1 MMLLDY
7 YGLNEQPFGVTP
19 DPRYLFFS
27 EGHREALA
35 AIYYAIEERRGFS
48 ALVAKPGMGK
58 TTLLFRLLESLQE
71 SARTAFLF
79 QAGQDSRDFLDS
91 LVRDLGIAAKST
103 DLPALHDALNTM
115 LVKEMEENRRVVV
128 VIDEAQNLTEQMLEQ
143 VRLLSNFETPAAKMI
158 HIVLAGQ
165 PGLADKLASPALTQ
179 LRQRVGSVAPGDLH
193 RPQHPVGETVV
204 IPNLLFRADPDPT
217 ECVTWII
224 GGNLQKEITQYVD
237 HRLCAAG
244 YRGPQLFASDALENI
259 AAISE
264 GIPRNINSICF
275 QSLSL
280 GFVYQKRQ
288 IDTAIVREVSRDLE
302 LRKETQARHTGP
314 RVTVSPPTAE
324 TRARTPRAL
333 SPAIATWPA
342 FPAAAQA
349 ADFGYYGMP
358 HSSER
363 KALRSSVGM
372 IAFLLVF
379 LPLITFGVLTKAGIV
394 DGNAVIDRF
403 ANVVRHSDPQSGR
416 TPTASSPATST
427 PSLANSPQKSAGNIS
442 EADPSVAAPTS
453 SGAPSS
459 GSPGP
464 AMHDNGAAPPPADA
478 SKPMLIRLTR
488 KQTIND
494 LAAEYF
500 GTSDR
505 SAVQLILSQNPKVRH
520 AYQMLPAGTQLVLP
534 AKSTINKE
542 STEPNSEQANEQEKS
557 EARSV
562 AQGARK
568 YGRVRVPRDETLFQF
583 ALEELGKGDW
593 ETVRRIRAANP
604 QIRDPYEIL
613 EKGQWVKLPEEIAQ
627 R

>member
-1 MMLLDY
+1 MMLLEY

-179 LRQRVGSVAPGDLH
+179 LRQRVGSVAHLPAL
-193 RPQHPVGETVV
+193 
-204 IPNLLFRADPDPT
+204 NL
-217 ECVTWII
+217 
-224 GGNLQKEITQYVD
+224 KEITQYVD
-237 HRLCAAG
+237 HRLSAAG
-244 YRGPQLFASDALENI
+244 YRGPQLFAPDALENI

-302 LRKETQARHTGP
+302 LRKETQAHHTGP
-314 RVTVSPPTAE
+314 KVTVSPTTSG
-324 TRARTPRAL
+324 TRARAPRVL
-333 SPAIATWPA
+333 SPATATWPA

-363 KALRSSVGM
+363 KALRSSLGV

-379 LPLITFGVLTKAGIV
+379 LPLITFGALTKAGIV

-403 ANVVRHSDPQSGR
+403 ANVVRHSDPPSFR
-416 TPTASSPATST
+416 APTASAPATST
-427 PSLANSPQKSAGNIS
+427 PSLVNSPQKPEGNIS
-442 EADPSVAAPTS
+442 EADPPVSVP
-453 SGAPSS
+453 PSS

-464 AMHDNGAAPPPADA
+464 TVKDSSAAPPPADA

-488 KQTIND
+488 KQTVND
-494 LAAEYF
+494 LATEYF

-520 AYQMLPAGTQLVLP
+520 AYEMLPAGTQLVLP
-534 AKSTINKE
+534 AKSAISKQ
-542 STEPNSEQANEQEKS
+542 SAEPNSEQVNKQEKP
-557 EARSV
+557 EAPSV
-562 AQGARK
+562 AQGSRK

>member
-27 EGHREALA
+27 DGHREALA

-115 LVKEMEENRRVVV
+115 LVKEMEENRRVVL

-179 LRQRVGSVAPGDLH
+179 LRQRVGSVAHLPAL
-193 RPQHPVGETVV
+193 
-204 IPNLLFRADPDPT
+204 NL
-217 ECVTWII
+217 
-224 GGNLQKEITQYVD
+224 KEITQYVD
-237 HRLCAAG
+237 HRLGAAG

-314 RVTVSPPTAE
+314 NVSVRPITA
-324 TRARTPRAL
+324 
-333 SPAIATWPA
+333 
-342 FPAAAQA
+342 
-349 ADFGYYGMP
+349 
-358 HSSER
+358 
-363 KALRSSVGM
+363 
-372 IAFLLVF
+372 
-379 LPLITFGVLTKAGIV
+379 
-394 DGNAVIDRF
+394 
-403 ANVVRHSDPQSGR
+403 
-416 TPTASSPATST
+416 
-427 PSLANSPQKSAGNIS
+427 
-442 EADPSVAAPTS
+442 
-453 SGAPSS
+453 
-459 GSPGP
+459 
-464 AMHDNGAAPPPADA
+464 
-478 SKPMLIRLTR
+478 
-488 KQTIND
+488 
-494 LAAEYF
+494 
-500 GTSDR
+500 
-505 SAVQLILSQNPKVRH
+505 
-520 AYQMLPAGTQLVLP
+520 
-534 AKSTINKE
+534 
-542 STEPNSEQANEQEKS
+542 
-557 EARSV
+557 
-562 AQGARK
+562 
-568 YGRVRVPRDETLFQF
+568 
-583 ALEELGKGDW
+583 
-593 ETVRRIRAANP
+593 
-604 QIRDPYEIL
+604 
-613 EKGQWVKLPEEIAQ
+613 
-627 R
+627 

>member
-179 LRQRVGSVAPGDLH
+179 LRQRVGSVAHLPAL
-193 RPQHPVGETVV
+193 
-204 IPNLLFRADPDPT
+204 NL
-217 ECVTWII
+217 
-224 GGNLQKEITQYVD
+224 KEITQYVD
-237 HRLCAAG
+237 HRLGAAG

-314 RVTVSPPTAE
+314 KVTVSPTTAG
-324 TRARTPRAL
+324 TRARAPRAL
-333 SPAIATWPA
+333 SPATATWPA

-363 KALRSSVGM
+363 KALRSSLGM

-379 LPLITFGVLTKAGIV
+379 LPLITFGALTKAGIV
-394 DGNAVIDRF
+394 DGNAVIERF

-416 TPTASSPATST
+416 VPTASTPGPATST
-427 PSLANSPQKSAGNIS
+427 PPLVNSAQKSEGNIS
-442 EADPSVAAPTS
+442 EADPPVSVPTS
-453 SGAPSS
+453 SGASSSGSFSS

-464 AMHDNGAAPPPADA
+464 AMKDNSAAPPPTDA

-488 KQTIND
+488 KQTVND
-494 LAAEYF
+494 LATEYF

-534 AKSTINKE
+534 AKSTISKQ
-542 STEPNSEQANEQEKS
+542 SAEPNPEQANTQEKS

-562 AQGARK
+562 AQGTRK

-604 QIRDPYEIL
+604 QIRDPYQIL

>member
-1 MMLLDY
+1 MLLDY

-27 EGHREALA
+27 DGHREALA

-179 LRQRVGSVAPGDLH
+179 LRQRVGSVAHLPAL
-193 RPQHPVGETVV
+193 
-204 IPNLLFRADPDPT
+204 NL
-217 ECVTWII
+217 
-224 GGNLQKEITQYVD
+224 KEITQYVD
-237 HRLCAAG
+237 HRLGAAG

-314 RVTVSPPTAE
+314 KVTVSPTTAG
-324 TRARTPRAL
+324 TRARAPRAL
-333 SPAIATWPA
+333 SPATATWPA

-363 KALRSSVGM
+363 KALRSSLGM

-379 LPLITFGVLTKAGIV
+379 LPLITFGALTKAGIV
-394 DGNAVIDRF
+394 DGNAVIERF

-416 TPTASSPATST
+416 VPTASTPGPATST
-427 PSLANSPQKSAGNIS
+427 PPLVNSPQKSEGNIS
-442 EADPSVAAPTS
+442 EADPPVSVPTS
-453 SGAPSS
+453 SGASSSGSSSS

-464 AMHDNGAAPPPADA
+464 AMKDNSAAPPPADA

-488 KQTIND
+488 KQTVND
-494 LAAEYF
+494 LATEYF

-534 AKSTINKE
+534 AKSTISKQ
-542 STEPNSEQANEQEKS
+542 SAEPNPEQANTQEKS

-562 AQGARK
+562 AQGTRK

-604 QIRDPYEIL
+604 QIRDPYQIL

>member
-1 MMLLDY
+1 MLLDY

-79 QAGQDSRDFLDS
+79 QVGQDSRDFLDS
-91 LVRDLGIAAKST
+91 LVRDLGIAAKSA

-179 LRQRVGSVAPGDLH
+179 LRQRVGSVAHLPTL
-193 RPQHPVGETVV
+193 
-204 IPNLLFRADPDPT
+204 NL
-217 ECVTWII
+217 
-224 GGNLQKEITQYVD
+224 KEITQYVD
-237 HRLCAAG
+237 HRLSAAG

-302 LRKETQARHTGP
+302 LRKETQARNTGP
-314 RVTVSPPTAE
+314 KVTVSPTTAG

-333 SPAIATWPA
+333 GPAAATWPA
-342 FPAAAQA
+342 FPAAVQA

-358 HSSER
+358 HSSGR
-363 KALRSSVGM
+363 KGLGSSVGM

-379 LPLITFGVLTKAGIV
+379 LPLITFAALTKAGIV

-403 ANVVRHSDPQSGR
+403 ANVVRHSDPQSAR
-416 TPTASSPATST
+416 APTAPATST
-427 PSLANSPQKSAGNIS
+427 PSLVSSPQKSEGNIPD
-442 EADPSVAAPTS
+442 ADPPPAAPTS
-453 SGAPSS
+453 GALSS
-459 GSPGP
+459 GSPGL
-464 AMHDNGAAPPPADA
+464 AVKDTSAAPPPDA

-488 KQTIND
+488 KQTVND

-534 AKSTINKE
+534 AKSTINKQSAE
-542 STEPNSEQANEQEKS
+542 ANSERANKQEQS

-562 AQGARK
+562 AQGTRK

-604 QIRDPYEIL
+604 QIRDPYQIL

>member
-79 QAGQDSRDFLDS
+79 QVGQDSRDFLDS
-91 LVRDLGIAAKST
+91 LVRDLGIAAKSA

-179 LRQRVGSVAPGDLH
+179 LRQRVGSVAHLPTL
-193 RPQHPVGETVV
+193 
-204 IPNLLFRADPDPT
+204 NL
-217 ECVTWII
+217 
-224 GGNLQKEITQYVD
+224 KEITQYVD
-237 HRLCAAG
+237 HRLSAAG

-302 LRKETQARHTGP
+302 LRKETQARHTGSKVAVSPTTAGTRAHAP
-314 RVTVSPPTAE
+314 RV
-324 TRARTPRAL
+324 L
-333 SPAIATWPA
+333 SPATATWPA

-358 HSSER
+358 HSSGR
-363 KALRSSVGM
+363 KGLGSSVGM

-379 LPLITFGVLTKAGIV
+379 LPLITFAALTKAGIV

-403 ANVVRHSDPQSGR
+403 ANVVRHSDPQSAR
-416 TPTASSPATST
+416 APTAPAPATST
-427 PSLANSPQKSAGNIS
+427 PSLVSSPQKSEGNIPD
-442 EADPSVAAPTS
+442 ADPPSAAPTS
-453 SGAPSS
+453 GSLSS
-459 GSPGP
+459 GSPGL
-464 AMHDNGAAPPPADA
+464 AVKDTSAAPPPDA

-488 KQTIND
+488 KQTVND

-534 AKSTINKE
+534 AKSTINKQ
-542 STEPNSEQANEQEKS
+542 SAEPNSERANKQEQS

-562 AQGARK
+562 AQGTRK

-604 QIRDPYEIL
+604 QIRDPYQIL

>member
-179 LRQRVGSVAPGDLH
+179 LRQRVGSVAHL
-193 RPQHPVGETVV
+193 PVL
-204 IPNLLFRADPDPT
+204 NLK
-217 ECVTWII
+217 
-224 GGNLQKEITQYVD
+224 QITQYVD
-237 HRLCAAG
+237 HRLSAAG

-302 LRKETQARHTGP
+302 LRKETQPRHAGP
-314 RVTVSPPTAE
+314 RVTGSRNTAG
-324 TRARTPRAL
+324 TRPRTPPAL
-333 SPAIATWPA
+333 APATTTWPA

-363 KALRSSVGM
+363 RALRSSVGM
-372 IAFLLVF
+372 IAFLLVL
-379 LPLITFGVLTKAGIV
+379 LPLITFGALTKAGIV

-403 ANVVRHSDPQSGR
+403 ANVLRHSDPQSGR
-416 TPTASSPATST
+416 APTASAPAPATST
-427 PSLANSPQKSAGNIS
+427 PSLVNSPQKSEGDIS
-442 EADPSVAAPTS
+442 EADPPVAVPTS

-459 GSPGP
+459 GSPGS
-464 AMHDNGAAPPPADA
+464 AMKDNSAAPADA
-478 SKPMLIRLTR
+478 SKSMLIRLTR
-488 KQTIND
+488 KQTVND
-494 LAAEYF
+494 LATEYF

-534 AKSTINKE
+534 AKSTINKQGA
-542 STEPNSEQANEQEKS
+542 EPNSEQANTQEKS
-557 EARSV
+557 EARPI
-562 AQGARK
+562 AQGTRK

-604 QIRDPYEIL
+604 QIRDPYQIL

>member
-27 EGHREALA
+27 DGHREALA

-179 LRQRVGSVAPGDLH
+179 LRQRVGSVAHLPAL
-193 RPQHPVGETVV
+193 
-204 IPNLLFRADPDPT
+204 NL
-217 ECVTWII
+217 
-224 GGNLQKEITQYVD
+224 KEITQYVD
-237 HRLCAAG
+237 HRLGAAG

-314 RVTVSPPTAE
+314 KVTVSPITAG
-324 TRARTPRAL
+324 TRARAPRAL
-333 SPAIATWPA
+333 SPATATWPA

-363 KALRSSVGM
+363 KALRSSLGM

-379 LPLITFGVLTKAGIV
+379 LPLITFGALTKAGIV
-394 DGNAVIDRF
+394 DGNAVIERF

-416 TPTASSPATST
+416 VPTASTPGPATST
-427 PSLANSPQKSAGNIS
+427 PPLVNSAQKSEGNIS
-442 EADPSVAAPTS
+442 EADPPVSVPTS
-453 SGAPSS
+453 SGASSSGSFSS

-464 AMHDNGAAPPPADA
+464 AMKDNSAAPPPADA

-488 KQTIND
+488 KQTVND
-494 LAAEYF
+494 LATEYF

-534 AKSTINKE
+534 AKSTISKQ
-542 STEPNSEQANEQEKS
+542 SAEPNPEQANTQEKS

-562 AQGARK
+562 AQGTRK

-604 QIRDPYEIL
+604 QIRDPYQIL

>member
-179 LRQRVGSVAPGDLH
+179 LRQRVGSVAHLPAL
-193 RPQHPVGETVV
+193 
-204 IPNLLFRADPDPT
+204 NL
-217 ECVTWII
+217 
-224 GGNLQKEITQYVD
+224 KEITQYVD
-237 HRLCAAG
+237 HRLSAAG

-259 AAISE
+259 AGISE

-288 IDTAIVREVSRDLE
+288 IDTAIVGEVARDLE

-314 RVTVSPPTAE
+314 KVTAGPSTAGA
-324 TRARTPRAL
+324 RARTPRTL
-333 SPAIATWPA
+333 TPATATWPA
-342 FPAAAQA
+342 FPAAVQA

-372 IAFLLVF
+372 IAFLLIF
-379 LPLITFGVLTKAGIV
+379 LPLITFGALTKAGIV

-403 ANVVRHSDPQSGR
+403 ANVVRHSDPQSGH
-416 TPTASSPATST
+416 TPTASAPATST
-427 PSLANSPQKSAGNIS
+427 PSLVNSPQKSEGNIS
-442 EADPSVAAPTS
+442 EADRPLAVPSS
-453 SGAPSS
+453 SGSPSS

-464 AMHDNGAAPPPADA
+464 AMKDNSAAPPLADA
-478 SKPMLIRLTR
+478 SEPMLIRLTR
-488 KQTIND
+488 KQTVRD
-494 LAAEYF
+494 LAVEYF

-534 AKSTINKE
+534 AKSTINKQGA
-542 STEPNSEQANEQEKS
+542 EPNSEQAKKQEIS

-562 AQGARK
+562 AQGSRK

-604 QIRDPYEIL
+604 QIRDPYQIL

>member
-1 MMLLDY
+1 MVLLDY

-35 AIYYAIEERRGFS
+35 AVYYAIEERRGFS

-115 LVKEMEENRRVVV
+115 LVQEMQENRRVVV

-179 LRQRVGSVAPGDLH
+179 LRQRVGSVAHLPAL
-193 RPQHPVGETVV
+193 
-204 IPNLLFRADPDPT
+204 NL
-217 ECVTWII
+217 
-224 GGNLQKEITQYVD
+224 KEITQYVD
-237 HRLCAAG
+237 HRLGASG

-302 LRKETQARHTGP
+302 LRKETQARHAGP
-314 RVTVSPPTAE
+314 KVTVSPSTAG
-324 TRARTPRAL
+324 TRAGSPRAL
-333 SPAIATWPA
+333 SPATATWPA
-342 FPAAAQA
+342 LPAVQA

-358 HSSER
+358 HSER

-379 LPLITFGVLTKAGIV
+379 LPLITLGALTKAGIV

-416 TPTASSPATST
+416 TPTAPAPATST
-427 PSLANSPQKSAGNIS
+427 PSLVNSPQKSEDNIS
-442 EADPSVAAPTS
+442 EADRPVAAPPS
-453 SGAPSS
+453 SGSPSS

-464 AMHDNGAAPPPADA
+464 AMGNNSAAPPPADA

-488 KQTIND
+488 KQTVND
-494 LAAEYF
+494 LASEYF
-500 GTSDR
+500 GTSDK
-505 SAVQLILSQNPKVRH
+505 SAVQSILSQNPKVRN
-520 AYQMLPAGTQLVLP
+520 AYQILPAGTQLVLP
-534 AKSTINKE
+534 GKSAINKQ
-542 STEPNSEQANEQEKS
+542 SAEPNSEQANNQEKS

-562 AQGARK
+562 AQGTRK

-593 ETVRRIRAANP
+593 ETVHRIRAANP
-604 QIRDPYEIL
+604 QIRDPYQIL

>member
-1 MMLLDY
+1 MLLDY

-79 QAGQDSRDFLDS
+79 QVGQDSRDFLDS
-91 LVRDLGIAAKST
+91 LVRDLGIAAKSA

-179 LRQRVGSVAPGDLH
+179 LRQRVGSVAHLPTL
-193 RPQHPVGETVV
+193 
-204 IPNLLFRADPDPT
+204 NL
-217 ECVTWII
+217 
-224 GGNLQKEITQYVD
+224 KEITQYVD
-237 HRLCAAG
+237 HRLSAAG

-302 LRKETQARHTGP
+302 LRKETQARNTGP
-314 RVTVSPPTAE
+314 KVTVSPTTAG

-333 SPAIATWPA
+333 GPAAATWPA
-342 FPAAAQA
+342 FPAAVQA

-358 HSSER
+358 HSSGR
-363 KALRSSVGM
+363 KGLGSSVGM

-379 LPLITFGVLTKAGIV
+379 LPLITFAALTKAGIV

-403 ANVVRHSDPQSGR
+403 ANVVRHSDPQSAR
-416 TPTASSPATST
+416 APTTPAPATST
-427 PSLANSPQKSAGNIS
+427 PSLVSSPQKSEGNIPD
-442 EADPSVAAPTS
+442 ADPPSAAPTS
-453 SGAPSS
+453 GSLSS
-459 GSPGP
+459 GSPGL
-464 AMHDNGAAPPPADA
+464 AVKDTSAAPPPDA

-488 KQTIND
+488 KQTVND

-534 AKSTINKE
+534 AKSTINKQ
-542 STEPNSEQANEQEKS
+542 SAEPNSERANKQEQS

-562 AQGARK
+562 AQGTRK

>member
-7 YGLNEQPFGVTP
+7 YGLSEQPFGVTP

-27 EGHREALA
+27 DGHREALA

-103 DLPALHDALNTM
+103 NLPALHDALNTM
-115 LVKEMEENRRVVV
+115 LVKEMEKNRRVVV

-165 PGLADKLASPALTQ
+165 PGLADKLASPGLTQ
-179 LRQRVGSVAPGDLH
+179 LRQRVGSVAHL
-193 RPQHPVGETVV
+193 PVL
-204 IPNLLFRADPDPT
+204 NL
-217 ECVTWII
+217 
-224 GGNLQKEITQYVD
+224 KEITQYVD
-237 HRLCAAG
+237 HRLSAAG

-264 GIPRNINSICF
+264 GIPRNVNSICF

-314 RVTVSPPTAE
+314 KVTVSPITAG
-324 TRARTPRAL
+324 TRARAPRAL
-333 SPAIATWPA
+333 SPATATWPA

-363 KALRSSVGM
+363 KALRSSLGM

-379 LPLITFGVLTKAGIV
+379 LPLITFGALTKAGIV
-394 DGNAVIDRF
+394 DGNAVIERF

-416 TPTASSPATST
+416 VPTASTPGPATST
-427 PSLANSPQKSAGNIS
+427 PPLVNSAQKSEGNIS
-442 EADPSVAAPTS
+442 EADPPVSVPTS
-453 SGAPSS
+453 SGASSSGSFSS

-464 AMHDNGAAPPPADA
+464 AMKDNSAAPPPADA

-488 KQTIND
+488 KQTVND
-494 LAAEYF
+494 LATEYF

-534 AKSTINKE
+534 AKSTISKQ
-542 STEPNSEQANEQEKS
+542 SAEPNPEQANTQEKS

-562 AQGARK
+562 AQGTRK

-604 QIRDPYEIL
+604 QIRDPYQIL

>member
-1 MMLLDY
+1 MLLGY

-179 LRQRVGSVAPGDLH
+179 LRQRVGSVAHLPAL
-193 RPQHPVGETVV
+193 
-204 IPNLLFRADPDPT
+204 NL
-217 ECVTWII
+217 
-224 GGNLQKEITQYVD
+224 KEITQYVD
-237 HRLCAAG
+237 HRLNASG

-302 LRKETQARHTGP
+302 LRKETQARHTGSK
-314 RVTVSPPTAE
+314 VAVSPTTAG
-324 TRARTPRAL
+324 TRARAPRVL
-333 SPAIATWPA
+333 SPATATWPA

-363 KALRSSVGM
+363 KALRSSLGV

-379 LPLITFGVLTKAGIV
+379 LPLITLGALTKAGIV

-403 ANVVRHSDPQSGR
+403 ANVVRHSDPPSGHA
-416 TPTASSPATST
+416 PTASAPATST
-427 PSLANSPQKSAGNIS
+427 PSLVNSPPKPEANIS
-442 EADPSVAAPTS
+442 EAEPPASVP
-453 SGAPSS
+453 PSS

-464 AMHDNGAAPPPADA
+464 TVKDSSAAPPPADA
-478 SKPMLIRLTR
+478 SKPILVRLTR
-488 KQTIND
+488 KQTVND
-494 LAAEYF
+494 LATEYF

-534 AKSTINKE
+534 AKSTISKQ
-542 STEPNSEQANEQEKS
+542 SAEPNSEQVNKQEKP

-562 AQGARK
+562 AQGTRK

-613 EKGQWVKLPEEIAQ
+613 EKGQWVKLPEEIVQ

>member
-7 YGLNEQPFGVTP
+7 YGLSEQPFGVTP

-103 DLPALHDALNTM
+103 DLPALHEALNTM

-165 PGLADKLASPALTQ
+165 PGLADKLGSPALTQ
-179 LRQRVGSVAPGDLH
+179 LRQRVGSVAHLPAL
-193 RPQHPVGETVV
+193 
-204 IPNLLFRADPDPT
+204 NL
-217 ECVTWII
+217 
-224 GGNLQKEITQYVD
+224 KEITQYVD
-237 HRLCAAG
+237 HRLGAAG

-314 RVTVSPPTAE
+314 KVTVSPTTAG
-324 TRARTPRAL
+324 TRARAPRAL
-333 SPAIATWPA
+333 SPATATWPA

-363 KALRSSVGM
+363 KALRSSLGM

-379 LPLITFGVLTKAGIV
+379 LPLITFGALTKAGIV
-394 DGNAVIDRF
+394 DGNAVIERF
-403 ANVVRHSDPQSGR
+403 ANVMRHSDPQSGR
-416 TPTASSPATST
+416 APTASAPATST
-427 PSLANSPQKSAGNIS
+427 PPLVNSPQKSEGNIS
-442 EADPSVAAPTS
+442 EADPPVSVPTSSGASS

-464 AMHDNGAAPPPADA
+464 AMKDNSAAPPPADA

-488 KQTIND
+488 KQTVND
-494 LAAEYF
+494 LATEYF

-534 AKSTINKE
+534 AKSTISKQ
-542 STEPNSEQANEQEKS
+542 SAEPNPEQANTQEKS

-562 AQGARK
+562 AQGTRK

-604 QIRDPYEIL
+604 QIRDPYQIL

>member
-179 LRQRVGSVAPGDLH
+179 LRQRVGSVAHL
-193 RPQHPVGETVV
+193 PVL
-204 IPNLLFRADPDPT
+204 NL
-217 ECVTWII
+217 
-224 GGNLQKEITQYVD
+224 KEITQYVD
-237 HRLCAAG
+237 HRLSAAG

-302 LRKETQARHTGP
+302 LRKETQPRHAGP
-314 RVTVSPPTAE
+314 RVTGSRNTAG
-324 TRARTPRAL
+324 TRPRTPPAL
-333 SPAIATWPA
+333 APATTTWPA

-363 KALRSSVGM
+363 RALRSSVGM
-372 IAFLLVF
+372 IAFLLVL
-379 LPLITFGVLTKAGIV
+379 LPLITFGALTKAGIV

-403 ANVVRHSDPQSGR
+403 ANVLRHSDPQSGR
-416 TPTASSPATST
+416 APTASAPAPATST
-427 PSLANSPQKSAGNIS
+427 PSLVNSPQKSEGDIS
-442 EADPSVAAPTS
+442 EADPPVAVPTS

-459 GSPGP
+459 GSPGS
-464 AMHDNGAAPPPADA
+464 AMKDNSAAPADA
-478 SKPMLIRLTR
+478 SKSMLIRLTR
-488 KQTIND
+488 KQTVND
-494 LAAEYF
+494 LATEYF

-534 AKSTINKE
+534 AKSTINKQGA
-542 STEPNSEQANEQEKS
+542 EPNSEQANTQEKS
-557 EARSV
+557 EARPI
-562 AQGARK
+562 AQGTRK

-604 QIRDPYEIL
+604 QIRDPYQIL

>member
-27 EGHREALA
+27 DGHREALA

-179 LRQRVGSVAPGDLH
+179 LRQRVGSVAHLPAL
-193 RPQHPVGETVV
+193 
-204 IPNLLFRADPDPT
+204 NL
-217 ECVTWII
+217 
-224 GGNLQKEITQYVD
+224 KEITQYVD
-237 HRLCAAG
+237 HRLGAAG

-314 RVTVSPPTAE
+314 KVTASPTTAG
-324 TRARTPRAL
+324 TRARAPRAL
-333 SPAIATWPA
+333 SPATATWPA

-363 KALRSSVGM
+363 KALRSSLGM

-379 LPLITFGVLTKAGIV
+379 LPLITFGALTKAGIV
-394 DGNAVIDRF
+394 DGNAVIERF

-416 TPTASSPATST
+416 VPTASTPAPATST
-427 PSLANSPQKSAGNIS
+427 PPLVNSPQKSEGNIS
-442 EADPSVAAPTS
+442 EADPPVSVPTS
-453 SGAPSS
+453 SGSSSS

-464 AMHDNGAAPPPADA
+464 AMKDNSAAPPPADA

-488 KQTIND
+488 KQTVND
-494 LAAEYF
+494 LATEYF

-534 AKSTINKE
+534 AKSTISKQ
-542 STEPNSEQANEQEKS
+542 SAEPNPEQANTQEKS

-562 AQGARK
+562 AQGTRK

-604 QIRDPYEIL
+604 QIRDPYQIL

>member
-1 MMLLDY
+1 MMLLEY

-103 DLPALHDALNTM
+103 YLPALHDALNTM

-179 LRQRVGSVAPGDLH
+179 LRQRVGSVAHLPAL
-193 RPQHPVGETVV
+193 
-204 IPNLLFRADPDPT
+204 NL
-217 ECVTWII
+217 
-224 GGNLQKEITQYVD
+224 KEITQYVD
-237 HRLCAAG
+237 HRLSAAG
-244 YRGPQLFASDALENI
+244 YRGPQLFAPDALENI

-302 LRKETQARHTGP
+302 LRKETQAHHTGP
-314 RVTVSPPTAE
+314 KVTVSPTTSG
-324 TRARTPRAL
+324 TRARAPRVL
-333 SPAIATWPA
+333 SPATATWPA

-363 KALRSSVGM
+363 KALRSSLGV

-379 LPLITFGVLTKAGIV
+379 LPLITFGALTKAGIV

-403 ANVVRHSDPQSGR
+403 ANMVRHSDPPSLR
-416 TPTASSPATST
+416 APTASAPATST
-427 PSLANSPQKSAGNIS
+427 PSLVNPPQKPEGNTS
-442 EADPSVAAPTS
+442 EADPPVSVP
-453 SGAPSS
+453 PSS

-464 AMHDNGAAPPPADA
+464 TVKDSSAAPPPADA

-488 KQTIND
+488 KQTVND
-494 LAAEYF
+494 LATEYF

-520 AYQMLPAGTQLVLP
+520 AYEMLPAGTQLVLP
-534 AKSTINKE
+534 AKSAISKQ
-542 STEPNSEQANEQEKS
+542 SAEPNSEQVNKQEKP
-557 EARSV
+557 EAPSV
-562 AQGARK
+562 AQGSRK

-613 EKGQWVKLPEEIAQ
+613 EKGQWVKLPEEIA
-627 R
+627 RR

>member
-1 MMLLDY
+1 MVLLDY

-103 DLPALHDALNTM
+103 DLPALHDALNTT
-115 LVKEMEENRRVVV
+115 LVQEMQENRRVVV

-179 LRQRVGSVAPGDLH
+179 LRQRVGSVAHLPAL
-193 RPQHPVGETVV
+193 
-204 IPNLLFRADPDPT
+204 NL
-217 ECVTWII
+217 
-224 GGNLQKEITQYVD
+224 KEITQYVD
-237 HRLCAAG
+237 HRLGASG

-302 LRKETQARHTGP
+302 LRKETQARHAGP
-314 RVTVSPPTAE
+314 KVTVSPSTAG
-324 TRARTPRAL
+324 TRVGSPRAL
-333 SPAIATWPA
+333 SPATATWPA
-342 FPAAAQA
+342 LPAAQA

-358 HSSER
+358 HSER

-379 LPLITFGVLTKAGIV
+379 LPLITLGALTKAGIV

-416 TPTASSPATST
+416 TPTAPAPATST
-427 PSLANSPQKSAGNIS
+427 PSLVNSPQKSEDNIS
-442 EADPSVAAPTS
+442 EADRPVAAPTS
-453 SGAPSS
+453 SGSPSS

-464 AMHDNGAAPPPADA
+464 AMGNNSAAPPPADA

-488 KQTIND
+488 KQTVND
-494 LAAEYF
+494 LASEYF
-500 GTSDR
+500 GTSDK
-505 SAVQLILSQNPKVRH
+505 SAVQSILSQNPKVRN
-520 AYQMLPAGTQLVLP
+520 AYQILPAGTQLVLP
-534 AKSTINKE
+534 GKSAINKQGA
-542 STEPNSEQANEQEKS
+542 EPNSEQANNQEKS

-562 AQGARK
+562 AQGTRK

-593 ETVRRIRAANP
+593 ETVHRIRTANP
-604 QIRDPYEIL
+604 QIRDPYQIL

>member
-1 MMLLDY
+1 
-7 YGLNEQPFGVTP
+7 
-19 DPRYLFFS
+19 
-27 EGHREALA
+27 
-35 AIYYAIEERRGFS
+35 
-48 ALVAKPGMGK
+48 
-58 TTLLFRLLESLQE
+58 
-71 SARTAFLF
+71 
-79 QAGQDSRDFLDS
+79 
-91 LVRDLGIAAKST
+91 
-103 DLPALHDALNTM
+103 
-115 LVKEMEENRRVVV
+115 MEENRRVVV

-179 LRQRVGSVAPGDLH
+179 LRQRVGSVAHLPTL
-193 RPQHPVGETVV
+193 
-204 IPNLLFRADPDPT
+204 NL
-217 ECVTWII
+217 
-224 GGNLQKEITQYVD
+224 KEITQYVD
-237 HRLCAAG
+237 HRLSAAG

-302 LRKETQARHTGP
+302 LRKETQARNTGP
-314 RVTVSPPTAE
+314 KVTVSPTTAG

-333 SPAIATWPA
+333 GPAAATWPA
-342 FPAAAQA
+342 FPAAVQA

-358 HSSER
+358 HSSGR
-363 KALRSSVGM
+363 KGLGSSVGM

-379 LPLITFGVLTKAGIV
+379 LPLITFAALTKAGIV

-403 ANVVRHSDPQSGR
+403 ANVVRHSDPQSAR
-416 TPTASSPATST
+416 APTTPAPATST
-427 PSLANSPQKSAGNIS
+427 PSLVSSPQKSEGNIPD
-442 EADPSVAAPTS
+442 ADPPSAAPTS
-453 SGAPSS
+453 GSLSS
-459 GSPGP
+459 GSPGL
-464 AMHDNGAAPPPADA
+464 AVKDTSAAPPPDA

-488 KQTIND
+488 KQTVND

-534 AKSTINKE
+534 AKSTINKQ
-542 STEPNSEQANEQEKS
+542 SAEPNSERANKQEQS

-562 AQGARK
+562 AQGTRK

-604 QIRDPYEIL
+604 QIRDPYQIL

>member
-165 PGLADKLASPALTQ
+165 PGLADKLGSPALTQ
-179 LRQRVGSVAPGDLH
+179 LRQRVGSVAHLPAL
-193 RPQHPVGETVV
+193 
-204 IPNLLFRADPDPT
+204 NL
-217 ECVTWII
+217 
-224 GGNLQKEITQYVD
+224 KEITQYID
-237 HRLCAAG
+237 HRLSAAG
-244 YRGPQLFASDALENI
+244 YRGPQVFASDALENI
-259 AAISE
+259 AAVSE

-302 LRKETQARHTGP
+302 LRKETQTRHTGP
-314 RVTVSPPTAE
+314 KVTVSPTTAG
-324 TRARTPRAL
+324 TRARAPRTL
-333 SPAIATWPA
+333 SPAAATWPA

-363 KALRSSVGM
+363 KALRSSLGM

-379 LPLITFGVLTKAGIV
+379 LPLITFGALTKAGIV
-394 DGNAVIDRF
+394 DSNAVIDRF
-403 ANVVRHSDPQSGR
+403 MNVVRHSDPQSAR
-416 TPTASSPATST
+416 APTAPATSI
-427 PSLANSPQKSAGNIS
+427 PSLLNSPQKSEGNIS
-442 EADPSVAAPTS
+442 EADPPAAVPPS
-453 SGAPSS
+453 SGAPPS

-464 AMHDNGAAPPPADA
+464 AMKDNRAAPPPADA
-478 SKPMLIRLTR
+478 SKPVLIRLTR
-488 KQTIND
+488 KQTVND
-494 LAAEYF
+494 LATEYF

-520 AYQMLPAGTQLVLP
+520 AYEMLPAGTQLVLP
-534 AKSTINKE
+534 AKSTINNQGA
-542 STEPNSEQANEQEKS
+542 EPNSEQANKQEKS

-562 AQGARK
+562 AQVTRK

-593 ETVRRIRAANP
+593 ETVRRIRASNP

>member
-79 QAGQDSRDFLDS
+79 QVGQDSRDFLDS
-91 LVRDLGIAAKST
+91 LVRDLGIAAKSA

-179 LRQRVGSVAPGDLH
+179 LRQRVGSVAHLPTL
-193 RPQHPVGETVV
+193 
-204 IPNLLFRADPDPT
+204 NL
-217 ECVTWII
+217 
-224 GGNLQKEITQYVD
+224 KEITQYVD
-237 HRLCAAG
+237 HRLSAAG

-302 LRKETQARHTGP
+302 LRKETQARNTGP
-314 RVTVSPPTAE
+314 KVTVSPTTAG

-333 SPAIATWPA
+333 GPAAATWPA
-342 FPAAAQA
+342 FPAAVQA

-358 HSSER
+358 HSSGR
-363 KALRSSVGM
+363 KGLGSSVGM

-379 LPLITFGVLTKAGIV
+379 LPLITFAALTKAGIV

-403 ANVVRHSDPQSGR
+403 ANVVRHSDPQSAR
-416 TPTASSPATST
+416 APTTPAPATST
-427 PSLANSPQKSAGNIS
+427 PSLVSSPQKSEGNIPD
-442 EADPSVAAPTS
+442 ADPPSAAPTS
-453 SGAPSS
+453 GSLSS
-459 GSPGP
+459 GSPGL
-464 AMHDNGAAPPPADA
+464 AVKDTSAAPPPDA

-488 KQTIND
+488 KQTVND

-534 AKSTINKE
+534 AKSTINKQ
-542 STEPNSEQANEQEKS
+542 SAEPNSERANKQEQS

-562 AQGARK
+562 AQGTRK

-604 QIRDPYEIL
+604 QIRDPYQIL
-613 EKGQWVKLPEEIAQ
+613 EKGQWVKLPEEIVQ

>member
-165 PGLADKLASPALTQ
+165 PGLADKLASPGLTQ
-179 LRQRVGSVAPGDLH
+179 LRQRVGSVAHLPAL
-193 RPQHPVGETVV
+193 
-204 IPNLLFRADPDPT
+204 NL
-217 ECVTWII
+217 
-224 GGNLQKEITQYVD
+224 KEITQYVD
-237 HRLCAAG
+237 HRLGAAG

-314 RVTVSPPTAE
+314 KITVSPTTAG

-333 SPAIATWPA
+333 SPAPATATWPA

-379 LPLITFGVLTKAGIV
+379 LPLITLGALTKAGIV
-394 DGNAVIDRF
+394 DGNAVIDRL

-416 TPTASSPATST
+416 TPTASAPLTST
-427 PSLANSPQKSAGNIS
+427 PSLANSPQKSEGNIS
-442 EADPSVAAPTS
+442 EADPPVAVPTS
-453 SGAPSS
+453 SSAPSS

-464 AMHDNGAAPPPADA
+464 AMQDNSAAPPPADA

-488 KQTIND
+488 KQTVND
-494 LAAEYF
+494 LATEYF

-505 SAVQLILSQNPKVRH
+505 SAVQLILSQNPRVRH

-534 AKSTINKE
+534 AKSTINRQ
-542 STEPNSEQANEQEKS
+542 SAEPNSEQTNKQEKS

-604 QIRDPYEIL
+604 QLRDPYQIL

>member
-79 QAGQDSRDFLDS
+79 QVGQDSRDFLDS
-91 LVRDLGIAAKST
+91 LVRDLGIAAKSA

-179 LRQRVGSVAPGDLH
+179 LRQRVGSVAHLPTL
-193 RPQHPVGETVV
+193 
-204 IPNLLFRADPDPT
+204 NL
-217 ECVTWII
+217 
-224 GGNLQKEITQYVD
+224 KEITQYVD
-237 HRLCAAG
+237 HRLSAAG

-302 LRKETQARHTGP
+302 LRKETQARNTGP
-314 RVTVSPPTAE
+314 KVTVSPTTAG

-333 SPAIATWPA
+333 GPAAATWPA
-342 FPAAAQA
+342 FPAAVQA

-358 HSSER
+358 HSSGR
-363 KALRSSVGM
+363 KGLGSSVGM

-379 LPLITFGVLTKAGIV
+379 LPLITFAALTKAGIV

-403 ANVVRHSDPQSGR
+403 ANVVRHSDPQSAR
-416 TPTASSPATST
+416 APTTPAPATST
-427 PSLANSPQKSAGNIS
+427 PSLVSSPQKSEGNIPD
-442 EADPSVAAPTS
+442 ADPPSAAPTS
-453 SGAPSS
+453 GSLSS
-459 GSPGP
+459 GSPGL
-464 AMHDNGAAPPPADA
+464 AVKDTSAAPPPDA

-488 KQTIND
+488 KQTVND

-534 AKSTINKE
+534 AKSTINKQ
-542 STEPNSEQANEQEKS
+542 SAEPNSERANKQEQS

-562 AQGARK
+562 AQGTRK

-604 QIRDPYEIL
+604 QIRDPYQIL

>member
-27 EGHREALA
+27 DGHREALA

-179 LRQRVGSVAPGDLH
+179 LRQRVGSVAHLPAL
-193 RPQHPVGETVV
+193 
-204 IPNLLFRADPDPT
+204 NL
-217 ECVTWII
+217 
-224 GGNLQKEITQYVD
+224 KEITQYVD
-237 HRLCAAG
+237 HRLGAAG

-314 RVTVSPPTAE
+314 KVTVSPITAG
-324 TRARTPRAL
+324 TRARAPRAL
-333 SPAIATWPA
+333 SPATATWPA

-363 KALRSSVGM
+363 KALRSSLGM

-379 LPLITFGVLTKAGIV
+379 LPLITFGALTKAGIV
-394 DGNAVIDRF
+394 DGNAVIERF

-416 TPTASSPATST
+416 VPTASTPAPATST
-427 PSLANSPQKSAGNIS
+427 PPLVNSPQKSEGNIS
-442 EADPSVAAPTS
+442 EADPPVSVPTS
-453 SGAPSS
+453 SGASSSGSFSS

-464 AMHDNGAAPPPADA
+464 AMKDNSAAPPPTDA

-488 KQTIND
+488 KQTVND
-494 LAAEYF
+494 LATEYF

-534 AKSTINKE
+534 AKSTISKQ
-542 STEPNSEQANEQEKS
+542 SAEPNPEQANTQEKS

-562 AQGARK
+562 AQGTRK

-604 QIRDPYEIL
+604 QIRDPYRIL

>member
-27 EGHREALA
+27 DGHREALA

-179 LRQRVGSVAPGDLH
+179 LRQRVGSVAHLPAL
-193 RPQHPVGETVV
+193 
-204 IPNLLFRADPDPT
+204 NL
-217 ECVTWII
+217 
-224 GGNLQKEITQYVD
+224 KEITQYVD
-237 HRLCAAG
+237 HRLGAAG

-314 RVTVSPPTAE
+314 KVTVSPITAG
-324 TRARTPRAL
+324 TRARAPRAL
-333 SPAIATWPA
+333 SPATATWPA

-363 KALRSSVGM
+363 KALRSSLGM

-379 LPLITFGVLTKAGIV
+379 LPLITFGALTKAGIV
-394 DGNAVIDRF
+394 DGNAVIERF

-416 TPTASSPATST
+416 VPTASTPGPATST
-427 PSLANSPQKSAGNIS
+427 PPLVNSAQKSEGNIS
-442 EADPSVAAPTS
+442 EADPPVSVPTS
-453 SGAPSS
+453 SGASSSGSFSS

-464 AMHDNGAAPPPADA
+464 AMKDNSAAPPPTDA

-488 KQTIND
+488 KQTVND
-494 LAAEYF
+494 LATEYF

-505 SAVQLILSQNPKVRH
+505 SAVQLILSRNPKVRH

-534 AKSTINKE
+534 AKSTISKQ
-542 STEPNSEQANEQEKS
+542 SAEPNPEQANTQEKS

-562 AQGARK
+562 AQGTRK

-604 QIRDPYEIL
+604 QIRDPYQIL
-613 EKGQWVKLPEEIAQ
+613 EKGQWVKLPEEIAH

>member
-27 EGHREALA
+27 DGHREALA

-179 LRQRVGSVAPGDLH
+179 LRQRVGSVAHLPAL
-193 RPQHPVGETVV
+193 
-204 IPNLLFRADPDPT
+204 NL
-217 ECVTWII
+217 
-224 GGNLQKEITQYVD
+224 KEITQYVD
-237 HRLCAAG
+237 HRLGAAG

-314 RVTVSPPTAE
+314 KVTVSPTTAG
-324 TRARTPRAL
+324 TRARAPRAL
-333 SPAIATWPA
+333 SPATATWPA

-363 KALRSSVGM
+363 KALRSSLGM

-379 LPLITFGVLTKAGIV
+379 LPLITFGALTKAGIV
-394 DGNAVIDRF
+394 DGNAVIERF
-403 ANVVRHSDPQSGR
+403 ANVMRHSDPQSGR
-416 TPTASSPATST
+416 APTASAPAPATST
-427 PSLANSPQKSAGNIS
+427 PPLVNSPQKSEGNIS
-442 EADPSVAAPTS
+442 EADPPVSVPTSSGASS

-464 AMHDNGAAPPPADA
+464 AMKDNSAAPPPADA

-488 KQTIND
+488 KQTVND
-494 LAAEYF
+494 LATEYF

-534 AKSTINKE
+534 AKSTISKQ
-542 STEPNSEQANEQEKS
+542 SAEPNPEQANTQEKS

-562 AQGARK
+562 AQGTRK

-604 QIRDPYEIL
+604 QIRDPYQIL

>member
-1 MMLLDY
+1 MLLGY

-179 LRQRVGSVAPGDLH
+179 LRQRVGSVAHLPAL
-193 RPQHPVGETVV
+193 
-204 IPNLLFRADPDPT
+204 NL
-217 ECVTWII
+217 
-224 GGNLQKEITQYVD
+224 KEITQYVD
-237 HRLCAAG
+237 HRLNASG

-302 LRKETQARHTGP
+302 LRKETQARHTGSK
-314 RVTVSPPTAE
+314 VAVSPTTAG
-324 TRARTPRAL
+324 TRARAPRVL
-333 SPAIATWPA
+333 SPATATWPA

-363 KALRSSVGM
+363 KALRSSLGV

-379 LPLITFGVLTKAGIV
+379 LPLITLGALTKAGIV

-403 ANVVRHSDPQSGR
+403 ANVVRHSDPPSGHA
-416 TPTASSPATST
+416 PTASAPATST
-427 PSLANSPQKSAGNIS
+427 PSLVNSPPKPEANIS
-442 EADPSVAAPTS
+442 EAEPPASVP
-453 SGAPSS
+453 PSS

-464 AMHDNGAAPPPADA
+464 TVKDSSAAPPPADA
-478 SKPMLIRLTR
+478 SKPILVRLTR
-488 KQTIND
+488 KQTVND
-494 LAAEYF
+494 LATEYF

-534 AKSTINKE
+534 AKSTISKQ
-542 STEPNSEQANEQEKS
+542 SAEPNSEQVNKQEKP

-562 AQGARK
+562 AQGTRK

-604 QIRDPYEIL
+604 QIRDPYQIL

>member
-179 LRQRVGSVAPGDLH
+179 LRQRVGSVAHLPAL
-193 RPQHPVGETVV
+193 
-204 IPNLLFRADPDPT
+204 NL
-217 ECVTWII
+217 
-224 GGNLQKEITQYVD
+224 KEITQYVD
-237 HRLCAAG
+237 HRLNASG

-302 LRKETQARHTGP
+302 LRKETQARHTGSK
-314 RVTVSPPTAE
+314 VAVSPTTAG
-324 TRARTPRAL
+324 TRARAPRVL
-333 SPAIATWPA
+333 SPATATWPA

-363 KALRSSVGM
+363 KALRSSLGV

-379 LPLITFGVLTKAGIV
+379 LPLITLGALTKAGIV

-403 ANVVRHSDPQSGR
+403 ANVVRHSDPPSGHA
-416 TPTASSPATST
+416 PTASAPATST
-427 PSLANSPQKSAGNIS
+427 PSLVNSPPKPEANIS
-442 EADPSVAAPTS
+442 EAEPPASVP
-453 SGAPSS
+453 PSS

-464 AMHDNGAAPPPADA
+464 TVKDSSAAPPPADA
-478 SKPMLIRLTR
+478 SKPILVRLTR
-488 KQTIND
+488 KQTVND
-494 LAAEYF
+494 LATEYF

-534 AKSTINKE
+534 AKSTISKQ
-542 STEPNSEQANEQEKS
+542 SAEPNSEQVNKQEKP

-562 AQGARK
+562 AQGTRK

-613 EKGQWVKLPEEIAQ
+613 EKGQWVKLPEEIVQ

>member
-27 EGHREALA
+27 DGHREALA

-179 LRQRVGSVAPGDLH
+179 LRQRVGSVAHL
-193 RPQHPVGETVV
+193 PVL
-204 IPNLLFRADPDPT
+204 NL
-217 ECVTWII
+217 
-224 GGNLQKEITQYVD
+224 KEITQYVD
-237 HRLCAAG
+237 HRLSAAG

-314 RVTVSPPTAE
+314 KVTVSPTTAG
-324 TRARTPRAL
+324 TRARAPRAL
-333 SPAIATWPA
+333 SPATATWPA

-363 KALRSSVGM
+363 KALRSSLGM

-379 LPLITFGVLTKAGIV
+379 LPLITFGALTKAGIV
-394 DGNAVIDRF
+394 DGNAVIERF

-416 TPTASSPATST
+416 VPTASTPAPATST
-427 PSLANSPQKSAGNIS
+427 PPLVNSPQKSEGNIS
-442 EADPSVAAPTS
+442 EADPPVSVPTS
-453 SGAPSS
+453 SGASSSGSFSS

-464 AMHDNGAAPPPADA
+464 AMKDNSAAPPPTDA

-488 KQTIND
+488 KQTVND
-494 LAAEYF
+494 LATEYF

-534 AKSTINKE
+534 AKSTISKQ
-542 STEPNSEQANEQEKS
+542 SAEPNPEQANTQEKS

-562 AQGARK
+562 AQGTRK

-604 QIRDPYEIL
+604 QIRDPYQIL